1 MFIHIDYSS
10 SEPISHQV
18 VAQLK
23 RMVVAGRL
31 NSGDRLPSIR
41 ALARR
46 LKVNPTTVTRIYG
59 ELEHCGLITLR
70 QGQGAFV
77 SQPAKLLPQKEVRR
91 LVARHAQEM
100 LVEGLRLGLE
110 KDQIDQ
116 IVNEQ
121 YAKIRTPENE

>member
-1 MFIHIDYSS
+1 MFVHIDYSS

-18 VAQLK
+18 VAQVKRLVVGGQLK
-23 RMVVAGRL
+23 
-31 NSGDRLPSIR
+31 SGDRLPSIR
-41 ALARR
+41 QLARQ
-46 LKVNPTTVTRIYG
+46 LKVNPTTITRIYG

-77 SQPAKLLPQKEVRR
+77 SQPAKLLPRKEVRR
-91 LVARHAQEM
+91 LVASRAQEM

-116 IVNEQ
+116 IVNEE
-121 YAKIRTPENE
+121 YAKIRIPKNE